1 MEITEVKIV
10 LRNDDKLKAYATI
23 TLDHCFVVRR
33 LRIIQSARGLF
44 VAMPARRKPDG
55 TYQDLAH
62 PINAAMRAKLE
73 TQVIAKYLQELQS
86 AGSVVGVHARSLA
99 GGEDDV

>member
-23 TLDHCFVVRR
+23 TLDDCFVVRR

-62 PINAAMRAKLE
+62 PINATMRAKLE

-86 AGSVVGVHARSLA
+86 VGGDVGVHARVLD
-99 GGEDDV
+99 GDDDEA

>member
-1 MEITEVKIV
+1 MEITEVKVV
-10 LRNDDKLKAYATI
+10 LRNDEKLKGYATI

-55 TYQDLAH
+55 TYQDVAH
-62 PINAAMRAKLE
+62 PINAEMRMKLE
-73 TQVIAKYLQELQS
+73 AKVIAKYLLELQS
-86 AGSVVGVHARSLA
+86 AGGPVPVHGRRYD
-99 GGEDDV
+99 GDDDA